1 MVNFTNQEMVKNIS
15 AVVVSEIVGLLIL
28 LLGMM
33 IYSSLFPYPDG
44 INLKDS
50 DSVTLFFDHL
60 PDKALRIKVIIN
72 AFAGFCVAL
81 LATIIG
87 SHKKV
92 SGVTGLA
99 LFLVLVIFREAKYD
113 LSDVFTLA
121 NIGSVIIAGSLGILI
136 GLKGFRRA

>member
-1 MVNFTNQEMVKNIS
+1 MVKNIS

-50 DSVTLFFDHL
+50 DSVSLFFEQL

-72 AFAGFCVAL
+72 AFAAFCVGL

-87 SHKKV
+87 SDKLL
-92 SGVTGLA
+92 SGIIGLL
-99 LFLVLVIFREAKYD
+99 LFLVVVTIRESKFEF
-113 LSDVFTLA
+113 SDTFTLI
-121 NIGSVIIAGSLGILI
+121 NIGSALISGSIGLLI
-136 GLKGFRRA
+136 GLKKFN

>member
-1 MVNFTNQEMVKNIS
+1 MVKNIS

-50 DSVTLFFDHL
+50 DSVSLFFEQL

-72 AFAGFCVAL
+72 AFAAFCVGL

-87 SHKKV
+87 SNKLL
-92 SGVTGLA
+92 SGIIGLL
-99 LFLVLVIFREAKYD
+99 LFLVVVTIRESKFEF
-113 LSDVFTLA
+113 SDTFTLI
-121 NIGSVIIAGSLGILI
+121 NIGSALISGSIGLLI
-136 GLKGFRRA
+136 GLKKFN